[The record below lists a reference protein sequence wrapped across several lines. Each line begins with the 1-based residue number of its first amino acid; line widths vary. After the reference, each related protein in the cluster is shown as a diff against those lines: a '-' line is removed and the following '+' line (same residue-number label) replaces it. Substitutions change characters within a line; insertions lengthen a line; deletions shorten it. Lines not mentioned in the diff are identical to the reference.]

1 MSNLIKKLLYRSN
14 HRGTK
19 EMDLL
24 IGGFA
29 IENLKKLNP
38 EELKE
43 FELLLN
49 FTDKELSSWLVDNK
63 KNIDLENFSISKK
76 IKEFKPEFILLSA
89 GFDAHKDDPLAQIN
103 LESKDYYTLTKRI
116 LTIAKKLCDG
126 KVVSILEGGYDLNA
140 LKESVDY
147 HVKSLLE

>member
-29 IENLKKLNP
+29 NENFNKLNP
-38 EELKE
+38 DELKE

-76 IKEFKPEFILLSA
+76 IKEFKLQF
-89 GFDAHKDDPLAQIN
+89 
-103 LESKDYYTLTKRI
+103 
-116 LTIAKKLCDG
+116 
-126 KVVSILEGGYDLNA
+126 
-140 LKESVDY
+140 
-147 HVKSLLE
+147 

>member
-1 MSNLIKKLLYRSN
+1 MNNLIKKLLYRAN

-19 EMDLL
+19 EMDLV

-29 IENLKKLNP
+29 NENLNKLNSD
-38 EELKE
+38 ELKE

-76 IKEFKPEFILLSA
+76 IKEFKLQF
-89 GFDAHKDDPLAQIN
+89 
-103 LESKDYYTLTKRI
+103 
-116 LTIAKKLCDG
+116 
-126 KVVSILEGGYDLNA
+126 
-140 LKESVDY
+140 
-147 HVKSLLE
+147 

>member
-1 MSNLIKKLLYRSN
+1 MNNLIKKLLYRSN

-29 IENLKKLNP
+29 NENLNKLNP
-38 EELKE
+38 DELKE

-49 FTDKELSSWLVDNK
+49 FTDKELSTWLVDNK

-76 IKEFKPEFILLSA
+76 IKEFKLQF
-89 GFDAHKDDPLAQIN
+89 
-103 LESKDYYTLTKRI
+103 
-116 LTIAKKLCDG
+116 
-126 KVVSILEGGYDLNA
+126 
-140 LKESVDY
+140 
-147 HVKSLLE
+147 

>member
-1 MSNLIKKLLYRSN
+1 MNNLIKKLLYRSN

-29 IENLKKLNP
+29 NENLNKLNSD
-38 EELKE
+38 ELKE

-76 IKEFKPEFILLSA
+76 IKEFKLQF
-89 GFDAHKDDPLAQIN
+89 
-103 LESKDYYTLTKRI
+103 
-116 LTIAKKLCDG
+116 
-126 KVVSILEGGYDLNA
+126 
-140 LKESVDY
+140 
-147 HVKSLLE
+147 

>member
-29 IENLKKLNP
+29 IENLKKLSP

-76 IKEFKPEFILLSA
+76 IKEFKLQF
-89 GFDAHKDDPLAQIN
+89 
-103 LESKDYYTLTKRI
+103 
-116 LTIAKKLCDG
+116 
-126 KVVSILEGGYDLNA
+126 
-140 LKESVDY
+140 
-147 HVKSLLE
+147 

>member
-49 FTDKELSSWLVDNK
+49 FTDKELSSWLIDNK

-76 IKEFKPEFILLSA
+76 IKEFKFQ
-89 GFDAHKDDPLAQIN
+89 F
-103 LESKDYYTLTKRI
+103 
-116 LTIAKKLCDG
+116 
-126 KVVSILEGGYDLNA
+126 
-140 LKESVDY
+140 
-147 HVKSLLE
+147 

>member
-29 IENLKKLNP
+29 NENLNKLNSD
-38 EELKE
+38 ELKE

-76 IKEFKPEFILLSA
+76 IKQFKLQF
-89 GFDAHKDDPLAQIN
+89 
-103 LESKDYYTLTKRI
+103 
-116 LTIAKKLCDG
+116 
-126 KVVSILEGGYDLNA
+126 
-140 LKESVDY
+140 
-147 HVKSLLE
+147 

>member
-76 IKEFKPEFILLSA
+76 IKDFKLQF
-89 GFDAHKDDPLAQIN
+89 
-103 LESKDYYTLTKRI
+103 
-116 LTIAKKLCDG
+116 
-126 KVVSILEGGYDLNA
+126 
-140 LKESVDY
+140 
-147 HVKSLLE
+147 

>member
-1 MSNLIKKLLYRSN
+1 LFSIKIYIVDMNNLIKKLLYRSN

-49 FTDKELSSWLVDNK
+49 FTDKELSSWLIDNK

-76 IKEFKPEFILLSA
+76 IKEFKLQF
-89 GFDAHKDDPLAQIN
+89 
-103 LESKDYYTLTKRI
+103 
-116 LTIAKKLCDG
+116 
-126 KVVSILEGGYDLNA
+126 
-140 LKESVDY
+140 
-147 HVKSLLE
+147 

>member
-1 MSNLIKKLLYRSN
+1 MNNLIKKLLYRAN

-29 IENLKKLNP
+29 NENLKKLTF

-63 KNIDLENFSISKK
+63 KNIELESFSISTK
-76 IKEFKPEFILLSA
+76 IKNF
-89 GFDAHKDDPLAQIN
+89 N
-103 LESKDYYTLTKRI
+103 VESNYMK
-116 LTIAKKLCDG
+116 
-126 KVVSILEGGYDLNA
+126 
-140 LKESVDY
+140 
-147 HVKSLLE
+147 

>member
-29 IENLKKLNP
+29 NENLYKLNSD
-38 EELKE
+38 ELKE

-76 IKEFKPEFILLSA
+76 IKEFKLQF
-89 GFDAHKDDPLAQIN
+89 
-103 LESKDYYTLTKRI
+103 
-116 LTIAKKLCDG
+116 
-126 KVVSILEGGYDLNA
+126 
-140 LKESVDY
+140 
-147 HVKSLLE
+147 

>member
-1 MSNLIKKLLYRSN
+1 MNNLIKKLFYRSN

-29 IENLKKLNP
+29 SENLKKLTP

-76 IKEFKPEFILLSA
+76 IKEFK
-89 GFDAHKDDPLAQIN
+89 
-103 LESKDYYTLTKRI
+103 
-116 LTIAKKLCDG
+116 
-126 KVVSILEGGYDLNA
+126 
-140 LKESVDY
+140 LKF
-147 HVKSLLE
+147 

>member
-1 MSNLIKKLLYRSN
+1 LVSIKIYIVDMNNLIKKLLYRSN

-49 FTDKELSSWLVDNK
+49 FTDKELSSWLIDNK

-76 IKEFKPEFILLSA
+76 IKEFKLQF
-89 GFDAHKDDPLAQIN
+89 
-103 LESKDYYTLTKRI
+103 
-116 LTIAKKLCDG
+116 
-126 KVVSILEGGYDLNA
+126 
-140 LKESVDY
+140 
-147 HVKSLLE
+147 

>member
-1 MSNLIKKLLYRSN
+1 MVTINIYIVDMNNLIKKLLYRSN

-29 IENLKKLNP
+29 NENLKKLSP

-76 IKEFKPEFILLSA
+76 IKEFKLQF
-89 GFDAHKDDPLAQIN
+89 
-103 LESKDYYTLTKRI
+103 
-116 LTIAKKLCDG
+116 
-126 KVVSILEGGYDLNA
+126 
-140 LKESVDY
+140 
-147 HVKSLLE
+147 

>member
-49 FTDKELSSWLVDNK
+49 FTDKELSSWLVDNN

-76 IKEFKPEFILLSA
+76 IKAFKLQF
-89 GFDAHKDDPLAQIN
+89 
-103 LESKDYYTLTKRI
+103 
-116 LTIAKKLCDG
+116 
-126 KVVSILEGGYDLNA
+126 
-140 LKESVDY
+140 
-147 HVKSLLE
+147 

>member
-29 IENLKKLNP
+29 NENLNKLNSD
-38 EELKE
+38 ELKE

-76 IKEFKPEFILLSA
+76 IKEFKLEF
-89 GFDAHKDDPLAQIN
+89 
-103 LESKDYYTLTKRI
+103 
-116 LTIAKKLCDG
+116 
-126 KVVSILEGGYDLNA
+126 
-140 LKESVDY
+140 
-147 HVKSLLE
+147 

>member
-1 MSNLIKKLLYRSN
+1 MRNLIKKLLYRSN

-29 IENLKKLNP
+29 NENLNKLNSD
-38 EELKE
+38 ELKE

-76 IKEFKPEFILLSA
+76 IKEFKLQF
-89 GFDAHKDDPLAQIN
+89 
-103 LESKDYYTLTKRI
+103 
-116 LTIAKKLCDG
+116 
-126 KVVSILEGGYDLNA
+126 
-140 LKESVDY
+140 
-147 HVKSLLE
+147 

>member
-1 MSNLIKKLLYRSN
+1 MNNLIKKLLYRSN

-29 IENLKKLNP
+29 NENLNKLNP
-38 EELKE
+38 DELKE

-76 IKEFKPEFILLSA
+76 IKEFKLQF
-89 GFDAHKDDPLAQIN
+89 
-103 LESKDYYTLTKRI
+103 
-116 LTIAKKLCDG
+116 
-126 KVVSILEGGYDLNA
+126 
-140 LKESVDY
+140 
-147 HVKSLLE
+147 

>member
-1 MSNLIKKLLYRSN
+1 MSDLIKKLIYRSN

-38 EELKE
+38 KELQE

-76 IKEFKPEFILLSA
+76 IKEFKLQF
-89 GFDAHKDDPLAQIN
+89 
-103 LESKDYYTLTKRI
+103 
-116 LTIAKKLCDG
+116 
-126 KVVSILEGGYDLNA
+126 
-140 LKESVDY
+140 
-147 HVKSLLE
+147 

>member
-1 MSNLIKKLLYRSN
+1 LVTINIYIVDMNNLIKKLLYRSN

-29 IENLKKLNP
+29 NENLKILRP

-43 FELLLN
+43 FELILN

-63 KNIDLENFSISKK
+63 KNKELENFSISQK
-76 IKEFKPEFILLSA
+76 IKQFKLQF
-89 GFDAHKDDPLAQIN
+89 
-103 LESKDYYTLTKRI
+103 
-116 LTIAKKLCDG
+116 
-126 KVVSILEGGYDLNA
+126 
-140 LKESVDY
+140 
-147 HVKSLLE
+147 

>member
-1 MSNLIKKLLYRSN
+1 MVSIYLYIIDMSNLIKKLLYRSN

-76 IKEFKPEFILLSA
+76 IKEFKLQF
-89 GFDAHKDDPLAQIN
+89 
-103 LESKDYYTLTKRI
+103 
-116 LTIAKKLCDG
+116 
-126 KVVSILEGGYDLNA
+126 
-140 LKESVDY
+140 
-147 HVKSLLE
+147 

>member
-1 MSNLIKKLLYRSN
+1 MNNLIKKLLYRSN

-29 IENLKKLNP
+29 KENLKKLTP
-38 EELKE
+38 IELEE

-49 FTDKELSSWLVDNK
+49 FTDKELSSWLVDNN

-76 IKEFKPEFILLSA
+76 IKEFKIKF
-89 GFDAHKDDPLAQIN
+89 
-103 LESKDYYTLTKRI
+103 
-116 LTIAKKLCDG
+116 
-126 KVVSILEGGYDLNA
+126 
-140 LKESVDY
+140 
-147 HVKSLLE
+147 

>member
-1 MSNLIKKLLYRSN
+1 MSSLIKKLLYRSN

-29 IENLKKLNP
+29 NENLNKLNSD
-38 EELKE
+38 ELKE
-43 FELLLN
+43 FEILLN

-76 IKEFKPEFILLSA
+76 IKEFKLQF
-89 GFDAHKDDPLAQIN
+89 
-103 LESKDYYTLTKRI
+103 
-116 LTIAKKLCDG
+116 
-126 KVVSILEGGYDLNA
+126 
-140 LKESVDY
+140 
-147 HVKSLLE
+147 

>member
-76 IKEFKPEFILLSA
+76 IKEFKLQFKIL
-89 GFDAHKDDPLAQIN
+89 
-103 LESKDYYTLTKRI
+103 
-116 LTIAKKLCDG
+116 
-126 KVVSILEGGYDLNA
+126 
-140 LKESVDY
+140 
-147 HVKSLLE
+147 

>member
-29 IENLKKLNP
+29 NENLNKLNSD
-38 EELKE
+38 ELKE

-49 FTDKELSSWLVDNK
+49 YTDKELSSWLVDNK

-76 IKEFKPEFILLSA
+76 IKEFKLQF
-89 GFDAHKDDPLAQIN
+89 
-103 LESKDYYTLTKRI
+103 
-116 LTIAKKLCDG
+116 
-126 KVVSILEGGYDLNA
+126 
-140 LKESVDY
+140 
-147 HVKSLLE
+147 

>member
-29 IENLKKLNP
+29 NENLNKLNSD
-38 EELKE
+38 ELKE

-76 IKEFKPEFILLSA
+76 IKEFKLQF
-89 GFDAHKDDPLAQIN
+89 
-103 LESKDYYTLTKRI
+103 
-116 LTIAKKLCDG
+116 
-126 KVVSILEGGYDLNA
+126 
-140 LKESVDY
+140 
-147 HVKSLLE
+147 